1 MDSKIKIATI
11 NINKLKSEE
20 KRRRLFKFCQI
31 RCHIQIRCHMFPRNE
46 F

>member
-31 RCHIQIRCHMFPRNE
+31 NKLDVICFQEMNF
-46 F
+46 